1 MGGFIAKQPNGL
13 YCRFSTVVDT
23 VTDWNMTEED
33 YINMRVEKAAEEA
46 RKEAKK
52 ALEKYLEPFDKVK
65 DYFFPANNTI
75 EEFNEMLKEMGDNEG
90 LGDERISNL
99 EEILKER

>member
-1 MGGFIAKQPNGL
+1 MGAFIAKQPNGL
-13 YCRFSTVVDT
+13 YCRFSGVIDT
-23 VTDWNMTEED
+23 VTDWNMTEDD
-33 YINMRVEKAAEEA
+33 YINMCVAKATEQAI
-46 RKEAKK
+46 KEAKET
-52 ALEKYLEPFDKVK
+52 LEKHLHSFDEVK

-75 EEFNEMLKEMGDNEG
+75 EEFNEILKEMGDEEG

>member
-65 DYFFPANNTI
+65 DYFFFSNNNSITMFHICKTI
-75 EEFNEMLKEMGDNEG
+75 IVLNQKPNW
-90 LGDERISNL
+90 N
-99 EEILKER
+99 KK

>member
-1 MGGFIAKQPNGL
+1 MGAFIAKQPNGL

-23 VTDWNMTEED
+23 VTDWNMTEDD
-33 YINMRVEKAAEEA
+33 YINMCVSKATEQAI
-46 RKEAKK
+46 KEAKEILTK
-52 ALEKYLEPFDKVK
+52 HLCPFDDVK
-65 DYFFPANNTI
+65 NHFFPANNTI

>member
-1 MGGFIAKQPNGL
+1 MSSFIAKQPNGL

-23 VTDWNMTEED
+23 VTHWNMTEED
-33 YINMRVEKAAEEA
+33 YINMLSEQDAEDA
-46 RKEAKK
+46 RIEAKK

-75 EEFNEMLKEMGDNEG
+75 EEFNEMLIEMGDNEG
-90 LGDERISNL
+90 LGEERISNIK
-99 EEILKER
+99 EILIDR